1 MGGLR
6 ARAIMAVVN
15 RAAGRA
21 GPKAVHE
28 MEQIFEE
35 AGVQASVLAPE
46 PKQLSA
52 CLEKVVAGKPDVLI
66 LLAGDGTAR
75 LAAELCGPK
84 GPLLA
89 PLPGGTM
96 NMLPKALY
104 GEADWRHALQAIL
117 ADGVERAV
125 GGGVIGGH
133 TFYCAAMIGA
143 SARFAPAREAMRGH
157 KLGEAVRKARDAYAR
172 AFAGRVRFELDGGA
186 PHKAQ
191 SMTLLTPM
199 ISKVMDNDSPSMEV
213 ACIDPA
219 NAAEAVRL
227 SARVVL
233 SALIGDW
240 RDDPAVHVG
249 RARSGKIWARS
260 AIPALLD
267 GELVRLG
274 RHAEF
279 SFRPHAFSALAPPP
293 DQEDK
298 I

>member
-1 MGGLR
+1 LGGDNTR
-6 ARAIMAVVN
+6 TVIAVVN

-21 GPKAVHE
+21 GPKAAHE
-28 MEQIFEE
+28 MEQIFEQ
-35 AGVQASVLAPE
+35 AGVEAAVLAPE
-46 PKQLSA
+46 PKDLTSSLQEA
-52 CLEKVVAGKPDVLI
+52 VAGKPDVLI

-104 GEADWRHALQAIL
+104 GEADWRHALKTIL
-117 ADGVERAV
+117 ADGVERPV

-157 KLGEAVRKARDAYAR
+157 RLGEAVRKARDAYAR
-172 AFAGRVRFELDGGA
+172 AFAGRVRFELDGGE

-191 SMTLLTPM
+191 SITLLTPM
-199 ISKVMDNDSPSMEV
+199 ISKVMDDDAHSMEV

-240 RDDPAVHVG
+240 RNDPAVHLG

-260 AIPALLD
+260 TIPALLD
-267 GELVRLG
+267 GEPVRLG

-279 SFRPHAFSALAPPP
+279 RFRPHAFSALAPSP

>member
-1 MGGLR
+1 MGGR
-6 ARAIMAVVN
+6 SKRTITAVVN

-21 GPKAVHE
+21 GPKAAHE
-28 MEQIFEE
+28 MEHIFEQ
-35 AGVQASVLAPE
+35 AGVKAEVLAPE
-46 PKQLSA
+46 PKDLTV
-52 CLEKVVAGKPDVLI
+52 CLQEAVAAKPDVLV

-89 PLPGGTM
+89 ALPGGTM

-104 GEADWRHALQAIL
+104 GEADWRHALKEVL
-117 ADGVERAV
+117 ADGVARPV

-157 KLGEAVRKARDAYAR
+157 QIGDAVRKAREAYAR

-186 PHKAQ
+186 HHKAQ
-191 SMTLLTPM
+191 SITLLTPM
-199 ISKVMDNDSPSMEV
+199 ISKVMDDDARSMEV
-213 ACIDPA
+213 ACIDPS
-219 NAAEAVRL
+219 NAAEAVRI

-233 SALIGDW
+233 STLIGDW
-240 RDDPAVHVG
+240 RNDPAVHLG
-249 RARSGKIWARS
+249 RARAGKLWARS

-267 GELVRLG
+267 GEPVKLG

-279 SFRPHAFSALAPPP
+279 KFRPHAFTALAPPP
-293 DQEDK
+293 DREDK